1 MIHESWSFLKEL
13 WNEDIETLINES
25 LKFIG
30 ESAHISKGT
39 TFEQACLHI
48 QSLLDRPQ
56 QEQGYSYKEFL
67 DVILKDEKSK
77 LSSYA
82 TSVDAKEDEYLIH
95 IWNSIYSK
103 LKAPLES
110 FKFLELNNPNEFC
123 KYYPYALIGLMGI
136 KRKWFARYNDAFLPR
151 FEKNEMWEKMLK
163 NWLNEGIFSRMRTKL
178 RKKRVNSRRLMPL
191 TVLLIMLRREYNLC
205 NQCLNEYLDIRF
217 SNSGTDADKSKYERC
232 ILGLFE
238 GSGIQ
243 SFELKKEILKTD
255 YVRFHPKLASL
266 LIKQG
271 AFNELYE
278 KYAIICHP
286 NIYQNYKEYK
296 DDRIIV
302 KGQKVLWYA
311 YLFPYNRASEN
322 DYFIPKQS
330 STSQL
335 IDKVFLSINGVNYQD
350 HYLMPDKDKNMSF
363 FDIIVLYEEKER
375 RLLENYYDD
384 YLSTGGSYL
393 FIKSSDRQLYVQ
405 YKEEFEAFSE
415 VTGGENFFL
424 KILNMSKNRD
434 IDIVNVMYLDCRS
447 KVEEC
452 YKELQKIN
460 IIPPGVK
467 FSGLATFLE
476 GNNPRYE
483 LLKKD
488 LMLKTL
494 RFTLDFFLKMSN
506 DVEHIGDDLH
516 LGTKKYVEETKDI
529 NLLRALTFIIS
540 DILLWYKD
548 VTKKYKGNEGI
559 WKEREP
565 IEGIVEKDD
574 KGRYHVKNCE
584 VKSKKLEY
592 YKEKGEIEIK
602 SYCEHIIY
610 KKTGKGYKYYAD
622 LDNQRNEYQD

>member
-1 MIHESWSFLKEL
+1 MVHDSWSFLKAL
-13 WNEDIETLINES
+13 WNEEVEKLVNES
-25 LKFIG
+25 LKFVG
-30 ESAHISKGT
+30 ESAHIAKGSS
-39 TFEQACLHI
+39 FEEACLHI

-77 LSSYA
+77 TSSYA
-82 TSVDAKEDEYLIH
+82 QSVDDKEDEYLIH
-95 IWNSIYSK
+95 TWNSIYSK
-103 LKAPLES
+103 LNAPKET

-136 KRKWFARYNDAFLPR
+136 KCSWFARNNDVLLPKLDNNIWNKKIR
-151 FEKNEMWEKMLK
+151 S
-163 NWLNEGIFSRMRTKL
+163 WLNEGFLSRWRTKL
-178 RKKRVNSRRLMPL
+178 RNKRVNSRRLMPL
-191 TVLLIMLRREYNLC
+191 TVLLILLRREFVLC
-205 NQCLNEYLDIRF
+205 NQRFNEYLDIRI
-217 SNSGTDADKSKYERC
+217 SNSGTDVDVSKYVRC
-232 ILGLFE
+232 ILGLYHS
-238 GSGIQ
+238 SGIQ
-243 SFELKKEILKTD
+243 SVELIDEIVKEYDYLK
-255 YVRFHPKLASL
+255 FHPVLASL
-266 LIKQG
+266 LIGKGTG
-271 AFNELYE
+271 ACNWLYE
-278 KYAIICHP
+278 RYAMLCHSS
-286 NIYQNYKEYK
+286 NLCQNYKDYK
-296 DDRIIV
+296 YDRILV
-302 KGQKVLWYA
+302 KDQKILWYDF
-311 YLFPYNRASEN
+311 LFPYNRVSDN
-322 DYFIPKQS
+322 DYYILRQDSNP
-330 STSQL
+330 TTQL
-335 IDKVFLSINGVNYQD
+335 LNKVFLSFNGVDYKD
-350 HYLMPDKDKNMSF
+350 HYLSDKGLKKSF
-363 FDIIVLYEEKER
+363 YDVVVLYEEKDR
-375 RLLENYYDD
+375 RLVESYYDD
-384 YLSTGGSYL
+384 FMSTDGSYIY
-393 FIKSSDRQLYVQ
+393 IKSPEDQIRIQ

-565 IEGIVEKDD
+565 IEGIVEKDY
-574 KGRYHVKNCE
+574 KGRYHVENCE
-584 VKSKKLEY
+584 IKSRNALQVGQKFK
-592 YKEKGEIEIK
+592 IT
-602 SYCEHIIY
+602 SYCEH
-610 KKTGKGYKYYAD
+610 KTYIKSGKGYKYYSD
-622 LDNQRNEYQD
+622 LDNQ